1 MRSNATRLALLIVAM
16 VGCGETPK
24 EPVSMNPQFLAG
36 QVWTYRTRP
45 GEERSRVVIC
55 KVETDPKL
63 GEIVHLHVQGIQL
76 KNPNAP
82 DKVSH
87 EIGHMP
93 YAAEAL
99 KKCLGKLESGNA
111 TLPEYQDGYEEW
123 REAFENGKAGVWTL
137 QLADAISGMEDAIN
151 Q

>member
-1 MRSNATRLALLIVAM
+1 MRWNPPKLALLIVAA

-24 EPVSMNPQFLAG
+24 EPDSMNAQFRAG
-36 QVWTYRTRP
+36 QLWTYRTRP

-63 GEIVHLHVQGIQL
+63 GEIVHLHVQGIQI
-76 KNPNAP
+76 KNPIAP

-99 KKCLGKLESGNA
+99 KKCLGTLESGNV

-123 REAFENGKAGVWTL
+123 RKAFENGNAGVWTL
-137 QLADAISGMEDAIN
+137 ELADAISGMEDAIN